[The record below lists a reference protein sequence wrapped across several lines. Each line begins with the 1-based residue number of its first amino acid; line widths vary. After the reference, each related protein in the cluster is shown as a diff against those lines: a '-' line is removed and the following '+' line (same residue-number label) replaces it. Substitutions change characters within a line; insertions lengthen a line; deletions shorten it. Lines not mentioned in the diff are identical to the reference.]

1 MPSSLGGGRGGVKNA
16 PVIAL
21 TTDFG
26 LEDPFVGIM
35 KGVILG
41 VCPGA
46 RLVDVTHGIPPQ
58 DVLSGCLALEAAAP
72 FFPGGTV
79 HLAVVDPGVGTLRP
93 AVAVRTARALFVAPD
108 NGLLSFLAEA
118 EVEEV
123 RRIENPDLWLH
134 PVSRTFHGRDVF
146 APVAAHLAA
155 GVPLERVGPPA
166 GGIHRIRVPHALR
179 AGDTVLG
186 EILAFD
192 RFGNALT
199 SIRRG
204 DVGFE
209 PGALEVAGRRVPVLS
224 AYAEASPGEPLALW
238 GSTGRLEVSV
248 REGSALRDLGLK
260 RGDPVRVVP

>member
-1 MPSSLGGGRGGVKNA
+1 MHSSLGGARRGVKNT
-16 PVIAL
+16 PVVAL

-41 VCPGA
+41 ICPRA

-72 FFPGGTV
+72 FFPEGTV
-79 HLAVVDPGVGTLRP
+79 HLAVVDPGVGTRRP
-93 AVAVRTARALFVAPD
+93 AVAVRTARGLFVAPD
-108 NGLLSFLAEA
+108 NGLLTFLSEA
-118 EVEEV
+118 QVEEV

-155 GVPLERVGPPA
+155 GVPLDRVGPPA
-166 GGIHRIRVPHALR
+166 RGIHRVPVPHALR
-179 AGDTVLG
+179 AGDAVLG

-199 SIRRG
+199 NIRRG

-209 PGALEVAGRRVPVLS
+209 PGALEVAGRRVPVLGV
-224 AYAEASPGEPLALW
+224 YAEAPPGEPLALW

-248 REGSALRDLGLK
+248 REGSARRALGLK